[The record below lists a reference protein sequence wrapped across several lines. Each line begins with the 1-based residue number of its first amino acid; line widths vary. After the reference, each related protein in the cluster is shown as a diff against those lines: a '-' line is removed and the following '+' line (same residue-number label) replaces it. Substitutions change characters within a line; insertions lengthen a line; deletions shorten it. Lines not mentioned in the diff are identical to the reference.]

1 MSAIKPWI
9 IAARPKT
16 LLAGLSPV
24 ILSFAYLSSQKIS
37 LSLSLAIYTLLC
49 TILMQIGT
57 NYVNDAIDAKTGVDS
72 EKRLGPV
79 RAVQAGLL
87 SIKQMTW
94 GYRLCFLA
102 AFLFGIPLM
111 LSGGKVIIF
120 MGLVSLLMAYIYT
133 GGPLPL
139 SHYGLGELLAFFFF
153 GPWPI
158 FGSLYLQSGVF
169 YFESL
174 ILGLSVGLASAAL
187 MAVNNLRDRE
197 NDRHAGKTTIATLI
211 SLELAQKFTFLLIL
225 VSAFLTPLLIAYFD
239 KRLHSLIALLPY
251 FLFLKE
257 WRAIL
262 KGKSGVELNHTLAKV
277 GAFLFLSAL
286 LLSVSLLL

>member
-16 LLAGLSPV
+16 LLAGISPV
-24 ILSFAYLSSQKIS
+24 MLSFAYLSSQNLS
-37 LSLSLAIYTLLC
+37 LSLSLAFYTVLC
-49 TILMQIGT
+49 TVLMQVGT

-87 SIKQMTW
+87 TVNQMTW

-111 LSGGKVIIF
+111 ISGGKVIIV
-120 MGLVSLLMAYIYT
+120 MGLVSILMAYIYT
-133 GGPLPL
+133 GGPFPL

-169 YFESL
+169 YQESL
-174 ILGLSVGLASAAL
+174 VLGLSVGLASAAL

-197 NDRHAGKTTIATLI
+197 NDKTAKKTTIATL
-211 SLELAQKFTFLLIL
+211 LPKELAQEFTFLLIL
-225 VSAFLTPLLIAYFD
+225 LSSFVTPALLAYFEQH
-239 KRLHSLIALLPY
+239 LFSLMAIIPY

-262 KGKSGVELNHTLAKV
+262 RGKSGFDLNQTLAKV

-286 LLSVSLLL
+286 LLSISLLL